1 MPKTALDTT
10 TEALRLIGV
19 TAVDES
25 ADADDHARARQHLEA
40 VFAELSETHG
50 LALDWTI
57 ETVPDRLWPFMA
69 AAVAGSICTA
79 YGKSEFT
86 NLRKY
91 GIDGVRADELGGE
104 PRRATPI
111 QFF

>member
-50 LALDWTI
+50 LALNWTV

-69 AAVAGSICTA
+69 AAVAGSICDCVVFHTVA
-79 YGKSEFT
+79 VSLPTKLI
-86 NLRKY
+86 LRLCR
-91 GIDGVRADELGGE
+91 GSLS
-104 PRRATPI
+104 
-111 QFF
+111 